1 LNCYTANGAD
11 RFRQCKKEFIM
22 DLGGINLALIE
33 IVGVA
38 LLGLALLYAVIRTKS
53 RGKQDSNPT
62 TERATKE
69 LYAEEDRA
77 RKAGTDDDA

>member
-1 LNCYTANGAD
+1 
-11 RFRQCKKEFIM
+11 M

-33 IVGVA
+33 IVGVV

-62 TERATKE
+62 IERETRERYAKE
-69 LYAEEDRA
+69 ERA
-77 RKAGTDDDA
+77 RKDGTEGID

>member
-1 LNCYTANGAD
+1 
-11 RFRQCKKEFIM
+11 M

-38 LLGLALLYAVIRTKS
+38 LLGLALLYAAIRTKS

-69 LYAEEDRA
+69 LYADEERA
-77 RKAGTDDDA
+77 RKDGTEGDA

>member
-1 LNCYTANGAD
+1 
-11 RFRQCKKEFIM
+11 M

-33 IVGVA
+33 VVGAV

-62 TERATKE
+62 IERETRE
-69 LYAEEDRA
+69 RYAEEERE
-77 RKAGTDDDA
+77 RKKHPEDHD

>member
-1 LNCYTANGAD
+1 
-11 RFRQCKKEFIM
+11 M

-33 IVGVA
+33 VVGVV

-62 TERATKE
+62 IERETRQR
-69 LYAEEDRA
+69 YADEERR
-77 RKAGTDDDA
+77 RKDHPEDND

>member
-1 LNCYTANGAD
+1 
-11 RFRQCKKEFIM
+11 M

-53 RGKQDSNPT
+53 RGKRDSNPS

-69 LYAEEDRA
+69 LYADEERA
-77 RKAGTDDDA
+77 RKDGTEGDA

>member
-1 LNCYTANGAD
+1 
-11 RFRQCKKEFIM
+11 M

-33 IVGVA
+33 VVGAV

-62 TERATKE
+62 IERETRE
-69 LYAEEDRA
+69 RYAEEERE
-77 RKAGTDDDA
+77 RKKHPEDDD

>member
-1 LNCYTANGAD
+1 
-11 RFRQCKKEFIM
+11 M

-33 IVGVA
+33 VVGVV

-62 TERATKE
+62 IERETRDR
-69 LYAEEDRA
+69 YAEEERE
-77 RKAGTDDDA
+77 RKKHPEDDD